1 MSDVK
6 NRKGKEGDKQ
16 KTTARTVDGKCH
28 HSGTQW
34 RNGLSVQ
41 PYCVSM
47 ASGKGLGWSK
57 RYML

>member
-16 KTTARTVDGKCH
+16 LKTTARTVDGKCH
-28 HSGTQW
+28 LSGTQW

-41 PYCVSM
+41 PYCVSHIHVIG
-47 ASGKGLGWSK
+47 SL
-57 RYML
+57 